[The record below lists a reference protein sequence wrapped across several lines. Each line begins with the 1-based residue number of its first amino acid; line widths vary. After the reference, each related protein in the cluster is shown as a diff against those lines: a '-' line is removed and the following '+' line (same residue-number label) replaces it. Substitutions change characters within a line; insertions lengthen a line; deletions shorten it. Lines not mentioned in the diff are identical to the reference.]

1 MAITINGSGTV
12 TGLSVGGL
20 PDGTVDSGTLATDSV
35 TAVKIPDTVESS
47 LKSGRK
53 NLIINGGFD
62 VWQRGTAR
70 RYVHTTYTA
79 DRWTQGQHQGGGYE
93 KVAVTDTAVPF
104 KSAMRVTSSST
115 AEASSGTRMALAT
128 MLESV
133 DSERYAGKT
142 VTLSFWVRFS
152 AATLTGATG
161 GWYSEL
167 SEYDSVDPV
176 LNTTGATRTN
186 SVNIPNGSYPTTW
199 TKYEQTVTC
208 GAGMK
213 NLGARFIFGDLVNT
227 TSNSDFWYEITG
239 VQLELGSVATDFEHR
254 SYGEE
259 LALCQRYYWRSEP
272 VFRIPLSTNLNGG
285 NDYNFCYIQHPVE
298 MRVAPAIGYKDGDN
312 NATKFSYHSSSY
324 WSNRINNLSQY
335 HAILSSTGVRL
346 ACNPYTGWDAFIK
359 DFTADAEL

>member
-62 VWQRGTAR
+62 VWQRGTGR
-70 RYVHTTYTA
+70 VFGSNTYTS
-79 DRWTQGQHQGGGYE
+79 DRWTEGQYQQAGHE

-115 AEASSGTRMALAT
+115 AEVSSGTRMALAT

-176 LNTTGATRTN
+176 LYATGATRTN

-213 NLGARFIFGDLVNT
+213 NLGARFLFSNQINT

-259 LALCQRYYWRSEP
+259 LALCQRYFKNRAGGVTATVPSTSGYSQAGN
-272 VFRIPLSTNLNGG
+272 VFTVDVS
-285 NDYNFCYIQHPVE
+285 D
-298 MRVAPAIGYKDGDN
+298 MRVQPTAVKTTT
-312 NATKFSYHSSSY
+312 ATSGSTATLKATSDRWWAYGHNFSSAAYDY
-324 WSNRINNLSQY
+324 
-335 HAILSSTGVRL
+335 
-346 ACNPYTGWDAFIK
+346 
-359 DFTADAEL
+359 FTVTLDAEL

>member
-62 VWQRGTAR
+62 VWQRGTGR
-70 RYVHTTYTA
+70 VFGSNTYTS
-79 DRWTQGQHQGGGYE
+79 DRWTEGQYQQAGHE

-115 AEASSGTRMALAT
+115 AEVSSGTRMALAT

-152 AATLTGATG
+152 AATLAGATT
-161 GWYSEL
+161 GWYSQL

-176 LNTTGATRTN
+176 LYATGATRTN

-213 NLGARFIFGDLVNT
+213 NLGARFLFSNQINT

-239 VQLELGSVATDFEHR
+239 VQLEEGSVATDFEHR

-259 LALCQRYYWRSEP
+259 LALCQRYFQYNPRVLGVWTSISA
-272 VFRIPLSTNLNGG
+272 FRFTHSFTCKMRATPTVTLTGLTDYHELYNSAGYNG
-285 NDYNFCYIQHPVE
+285 
-298 MRVAPAIGYKDGDN
+298 
-312 NATKFSYHSSSY
+312 
-324 WSNRINNLSQY
+324 
-335 HAILSSTGVRL
+335 LSSVSYNQTSSFGADIKLTSSATSGRL
-346 ACNPYTGWDAFIK
+346 YGDPSLLNQ
-359 DFTADAEL
+359 TALSYDAEL